1 MQNSRNI
8 VIHTG
13 AAGADKIGHL
23 LSVHYFKK
31 IVNDMLDEKKVSLE
45 EGTNLKS
52 MLNSED
58 RDNYEIAVMAIKH
71 IQYEHSI

>member
-1 MQNSRNI
+1 MQDSRNM
-8 VIHTG
+8 VLYTG
-13 AAGADKIGHL
+13 AAGADKINHL
-23 LSVHYFKK
+23 LAVHYFKE

-45 EGTNLKS
+45 EGANLKS

>member
-1 MQNSRNI
+1 M
-8 VIHTG
+8 VLYTG
-13 AAGADKIGHL
+13 AAGADKISHL
-23 LSVHYFKK
+23 LAVHYFKEV
-31 IVNDMLDEKKVSLE
+31 VNDMLDEKKVSLE

-58 RDNYEIAVMAIKH
+58 RDNYEIAVMAINH

>member
-1 MQNSRNI
+1 MNSRNI

-13 AAGADKIGHL
+13 AAGADKISHL
-23 LSVHYFKK
+23 LAVHYF
-31 IVNDMLDEKKVSLE
+31 IDVVNDMLDEKKVSPE
-45 EGTNLKS
+45 EGANLKS

-71 IQYEHSI
+71 TQYEYSI

>member
-1 MQNSRNI
+1 MQDSRNI

-13 AAGADKIGHL
+13 AAGADKISHL
-23 LSVHYFKK
+23 LAVHYFKE

-45 EGTNLKS
+45 EGANLKS

-58 RDNYEIAVMAIKH
+58 RDNYEIAVMAINQ
-71 IQYEHSI
+71 IRNGHSI

>member
-13 AAGADKIGHL
+13 AAGADRITHL
-23 LSVHYFKK
+23 LAVHYF
-31 IVNDMLDEKKVSLE
+31 IDVVNDILDEKKVSKE
-45 EGTNLKS
+45 EGANLKL

-58 RDNYEIAVMAIKH
+58 RDNYEIAVMAINQ
-71 IQYEHSI
+71 IRNEHSI

>member
-8 VIHTG
+8 VIRTG
-13 AAGADKIGHL
+13 AAGTDKITHL
-23 LSVHYFKK
+23 LAVYYF
-31 IVNDMLDEKKVSLE
+31 IDVVNDMLDEKKVSPE
-45 EGTNLKS
+45 EGANLKS